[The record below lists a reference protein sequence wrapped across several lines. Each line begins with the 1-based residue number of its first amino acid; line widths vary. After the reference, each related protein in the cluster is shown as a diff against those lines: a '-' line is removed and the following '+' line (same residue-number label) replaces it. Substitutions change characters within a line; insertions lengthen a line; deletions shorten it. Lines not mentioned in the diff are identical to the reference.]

1 MINTTRLIG
10 LQGFVNDVELTLYS
24 TNLCSFIWKISEIE
38 IIGIQK
44 AEMKVDETP
53 EKMPRESME
62 LFFFFGGGGV
72 EIRNFVQQNP
82 NPSMGLEIE
91 KDAERELGQ
100 NMRKFMLK
108 TKTKTKIYV
117 DSIPSPRWKRKLE
130 NVGFSNN

>member
-1 MINTTRLIG
+1 
-10 LQGFVNDVELTLYS
+10 
-24 TNLCSFIWKISEIE
+24 
-38 IIGIQK
+38 
-44 AEMKVDETP
+44 MKVDEIP
-53 EKMPRESME
+53 EKMPRKSKE
-62 LFFFFGGGGV
+62 LFFFWV

-117 DSIPSPRWKRKLE
+117 DSIPSPR
-130 NVGFSNN
+130 